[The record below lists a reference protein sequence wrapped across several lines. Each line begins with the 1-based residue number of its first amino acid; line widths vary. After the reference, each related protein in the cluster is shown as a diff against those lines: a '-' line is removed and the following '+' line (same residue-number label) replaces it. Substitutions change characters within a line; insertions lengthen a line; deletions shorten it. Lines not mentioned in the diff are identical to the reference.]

1 MKAAFILWFIYCL
14 LYSMRSALICA
25 IYDRLTDGL
34 QEKTNRVDFK
44 LQEFVMKFLLDM
56 IYVEE
61 TTTQIKEIG

>member
-44 LQEFVMKFLLDM
+44 L
-56 IYVEE
+56 
-61 TTTQIKEIG
+61 